1 MNQKRTPLIDA
12 IRSFRDEKNAY
23 FRIPGHREERGADER
38 AVRLLGKKAFRSDLT
53 EAEGLDDLH
62 APRGP
67 ILHAER
73 LAAEYFGSDRCWFL
87 VNGTTCG
94 NEAMILSAVK
104 EGEKILVPRNAH
116 KSVLMGLILS
126 GAVPVW
132 VNPEYDRYWGLTG
145 AVTPTAV
152 EKALERDPGI
162 RAVFLVSPTYY
173 GICSDIAA
181 IADICHKK
189 GMPLLVDEAHGAHL
203 YAEKPENSQSR
214 MYAPQ
219 EQDRRKQ
226 QNGSACQESLTQ
238 QENQIQR
245 KDLTRRD
252 DRQQENLEQKAC
264 GAIRLGA
271 DMCAQ
276 STHKTVGSF
285 TQSSMLHIKS
295 SLISE
300 ERADAALK
308 LVMSTSPSYLLMA
321 SLDGARHLMAQNGT
335 SLMGRAC
342 RLAAKARKG
351 LARIEGVEVWTPERS
366 GEGQIF
372 SPAADP
378 LRLVFSLRRH
388 GLTGY
393 ALQKRLYE
401 ESGISLELADQQL
414 VVAVITWGNTE
425 KDIDRLVQAVRRV
438 ARRSPLVSGG
448 KYARRNAA
456 PQPSFEV
463 VMTPREAFFADTES
477 IPLENAAG
485 ETAADSVI
493 PYPPGIPLLNPGER
507 ITEEILQRI
516 LQYRNSGL
524 PVHGMADPS
533 MQTIRI
539 VKHTAMSAEANKSD

>member
-1 MNQKRTPLIDA
+1 
-12 IRSFRDEKNAY
+12 
-23 FRIPGHREERGADER
+23 
-38 AVRLLGKKAFRSDLT
+38 
-53 EAEGLDDLH
+53 
-62 APRGP
+62 
-67 ILHAER
+67 
-73 LAAEYFGSDRCWFL
+73 
-87 VNGTTCG
+87 
-94 NEAMILSAVK
+94 
-104 EGEKILVPRNAH
+104 
-116 KSVLMGLILS
+116 
-126 GAVPVW
+126 
-132 VNPEYDRYWGLTG
+132 
-145 AVTPTAV
+145 
-152 EKALERDPGI
+152 
-162 RAVFLVSPTYY
+162 
-173 GICSDIAA
+173 
-181 IADICHKK
+181 
-189 GMPLLVDEAHGAHL
+189 
-203 YAEKPENSQSR
+203 

-226 QNGSACQESLTQ
+226 QNGPACQESQAQ

-438 ARRSPLVSGG
+438 ARRSPLVTGG

-516 LQYRNSGL
+516 LQYRNNGL

-539 VKHTAMSAEANKSD
+539 VKHTAMSAEANRSD

>member
-145 AVTPTAV
+145 AVTPAAV

-189 GMPLLVDEAHGAHL
+189 GVPLLVDEAHGAHL

-226 QNGSACQESLTQ
+226 QNGPACQESQAQ

-438 ARRSPLVSGG
+438 PRRSPLVTGG

-539 VKHTAMSAEANKSD
+539 VKHTARKAERYISD